1 MIPLEEIYCLIDD
14 FCKQFE
20 QINRGHILPNPE
32 RKRDKGC
39 ALSISE
45 IMTIVV
51 MFHLSRYRTFK
62 DFYITCILLRYKSYF
77 PKALSYN
84 RFIEIKKYATLP
96 LVVLLKTLTGEKTGK
111 YYIDSTKLQVC
122 DNLRIKSHKVFK
134 DIAKRGKT
142 STGWFFGFKL
152 HLIINNKGEIMSIK
166 LTPGN
171 TDDRTVV
178 RKMTE
183 GLEGW
188 LFGDKGYI
196 KKELKEELEERNL
209 ELITKV
215 KKNMK
220 EKILDPIKKCWL
232 DKRGV
237 IESVIGQFKEIA
249 YIQHTRHR
257 SLENFFINLLGGILA
272 YVFKPKKPT
281 VSFSKSIT
289 GIAMLTSN

>member
-14 FCKQFE
+14 FCKHFE
-20 QINRGHILPNPE
+20 QINGGHFLPNPD
-32 RKRDKGC
+32 RKRNKEC
-39 ALSISE
+39 ALSMSE

-51 MFHLSRYRTFK
+51 MFHLSHYRTFK
-62 DFYITCILLRYKSYF
+62 DFYISCILFQYKNYF

-84 RFIEIKKYATLP
+84 RFLEVKKFATMP
-96 LVVLLKTLTGEKTGK
+96 LIILINELTGEKTDK

-134 DIAKRGKT
+134 GIAQRGKT

-183 GLEGW
+183 GLEGV

-196 KKELKEELEERNL
+196 GKDLKQDLENKNL
-209 ELITKV
+209 ELITKG

-220 EKILDPIKKCWL
+220 EKLLDPIKKLWL
-232 DKRGV
+232 NKRGV
-237 IESVIGQFKEIA
+237 IESVIGQLKEIVQ
-249 YIQHTRHR
+249 IQHTRHR
-257 SLENFFINLLGGILA
+257 SPDNFFINVFAGILA
-272 YVFKPKKPT
+272 YIFKPKKPT
-281 VSFSKSIT
+281 VSFSKSIV
-289 GIAMLTSN
+289 GIAILTSS